1 MESGPPPPPPRRP
14 PRSDAGLAGERT
26 SLAWTRIGL
35 TLVAVPTG
43 LAAYSASASLAVTL
57 VSATLAAAVGLWLLV
72 RSLRAARAA
81 PNMVDRR
88 LMVVDGQRVV
98 LATATVV
105 LIGVA
110 AFTLVLGQA

>member
-1 MESGPPPPPPRRP
+1 MPPDSPPVPPRHP
-14 PRSDAGLAGERT
+14 GRSDDGLAGERT

-43 LAAYSASASLAVTL
+43 LAAYAAGASMAVSLVA
-57 VSATLAAAVGLWLLV
+57 ATLAAGVGLWLLV
-72 RSLRAARAA
+72 RSLRAPRAE

-88 LMVVDGQRVV
+88 LPVVQAQRVI
-98 LATATVV
+98 LATTTVV

-110 AFTLVLGQA
+110 CLALVLQQA

>member
-1 MESGPPPPPPRRP
+1 MAPGSPSVPSRHPG
-14 PRSDAGLAGERT
+14 RSDDGLAGERT

-43 LAAYSASASLAVTL
+43 LAAYSAGASLAVSL
-57 VSATLAAAVGLWLLV
+57 VAATLAAGVGLWLLV
-72 RSLRAARAA
+72 RSLRAPRAE
-81 PNMVDRR
+81 PDMVGRR
-88 LMVVDGQRVV
+88 LPVVAGQRVM

-110 AFTLVLGQA
+110 SLALVLQQV